1 MTMKFKKVISIVLAV
16 LMTFSVFGVVSFAE
30 ETPAADYTAELIAAS
45 TNADEKVATI
55 ILPGIGQS
63 DSTYVKEDGSTVSGG
78 LVLLDTDGI
87 IMPVVSKL
95 AWPLLKSIGTQ
106 TADPTLQDAV
116 HDVISD
122 LFYIQASNPDG
133 TAKEELILTRYPYAL
148 SQYTED
154 DHSWF
159 YRMFPMEPVVE
170 AMNATYGATDPKYNA
185 EDYIYLSTFQLISDP
200 YLSAKELKDFIAMV
214 KDQTGCEKVNLVPIS
229 LGGTILTAYLQMIQ
243 EEYNGDFS
251 DINKIINIVACLN
264 GTDLFSDFF
273 AREWNLADEFLY
285 DEYIDLIVEANGM
298 EAYMGSLI
306 KIALRII
313 PKEALYAILS
323 GAIEGLLDTM
333 LVNCPQFWAMVTK
346 ERYEGLADRYLVGDE
361 YATLRKTTDW
371 FQNAR
376 MSLVGN
382 LNYVKGNYG
391 VVTYTV
397 SAYGLQ
403 FTDGEYNFFGIAGSS
418 ATTNSDGIIN
428 ISSASLGASYVVP
441 GAKFENAVMPSPDGE
456 LDIST
461 CAFPETTWFFDNQ
474 HHEVGRNDVILKL
487 LGQILVGNVTD
498 VNSSV
503 TFPQFNY
510 GRVTRNLTRDG
521 WLMDQAAE
529 VIANEEGLYTQDQI
543 DTVKPVYEKAVAM
556 LDNTLLNENS
566 AAEAEAMIVEL
577 NNALAC
583 TGLTSVESGPDS
595 TTILL
600 NKAAAIA
607 ENAIVGRFAK

>member
-1 MTMKFKKVISIVLAV
+1 MKKFKKVISVILAA
-16 LMTFSVFGVVSFAE
+16 LMAFSALGVVSFAE
-30 ETPAADYTAELIAAS
+30 EDAVVDYTSELVAAATGS
-45 TNADEKVATI
+45 DEKVATI

-78 LVLLDTDGI
+78 LVLLDTDAI
-87 IMPVVSKL
+87 ATPVITKL

-106 TADPTLQDAV
+106 KADENLQTAV

-122 LFYIQASNPDG
+122 LFYIQASNKDG
-133 TAKEELILTRYPYAL
+133 TAKENLILTRYPYAL
-148 SQYTED
+148 SQYEED
-154 DHSWF
+154 DHGWF

-170 AMNATYGATDPKYNA
+170 AMAAKYGANDPSYNP
-185 EDYIYLSTFQLISDP
+185 EDYIYLSTFQLIANPHD
-200 YLSAKELKDFIAMV
+200 SARELKDFIKMV
-214 KDQTGCEKVNLVPIS
+214 KEQTGCEKVNLVPIS
-229 LGGTILTAYLQMIQ
+229 LGGTIMTSYLQLVQ

-306 KIALRII
+306 KILLKII
-313 PKEALYAILS
+313 PKDALYAILS

-333 LVNCPQFWAMVTK
+333 FVNCPQFWAMVTK
-346 ERYEGLADRYLVGDE
+346 ERYEGLADRYLVGEE
-361 YATLRKTTDW
+361 YAALRKETDW

-376 MSLVGN
+376 MSLIDN
-382 LNYVKGNYG
+382 LNYVKDNYG

-428 ISSASLGASYVVP
+428 ISSASLGATFTVP
-441 GAKFENAVMPSPDGE
+441 GAKLENAVMPSPDGE
-456 LDIST
+456 LDIAT
-461 CAFPETTWFFDNQ
+461 CAFPETTWFFKNQ

-487 LGQILVGNVTD
+487 LGQILVGEVTD
-498 VNSSV
+498 VNSSANY
-503 TFPQFNY
+503 PQFNY

-529 VIANEEGLYTQDQI
+529 VIANEEGLYTQEQI

-556 LDNTLLNENS
+556 LNNTLLNENS
-566 AAEAEAMIVEL
+566 AAEAEAMITEL
-577 NNALAC
+577 NDALSV
-583 TGLTSVESGPDS
+583 TGLTTKDSGPDFF
-595 TTILL
+595 TVVL
-600 NKAAAIA
+600 NKALAVVEKAF
-607 ENAIVGRFAK
+607 V

>member
-30 ETPAADYTAELIAAS
+30 DTNAVDYTSQLIAAS
-45 TNADEKVATI
+45 TNADERVATI

-78 LVLLDTDGI
+78 LVLLDADGI
-87 IMPVVSKL
+87 VGPVVSKL
-95 AWPLLKSIGTQ
+95 AWPLLKSIGTR
-106 TADPTLQDAV
+106 TADPNLQSAV
-116 HDVISD
+116 TDVISD
-122 LFYIQASNPDG
+122 LFYIQASEKDG
-133 TAKEELILTRYPYAL
+133 TAKEDLILTRYPYAL
-148 SQYTED
+148 SQYNED
-154 DHSWF
+154 DHGWF

-170 AMNATYGATDPKYNA
+170 AMQAKYGATDPEYNA

-200 YLSAKELKDFIAMV
+200 YLSAKELKGFIGMV

-229 LGGTILTAYLQMIQ
+229 LGGTIMTAYLQLIQ

-285 DEYIDLIVEANGM
+285 DEYINLIVEANGL
-298 EAYMGSLI
+298 EPYMGSLI
-306 KIALRII
+306 KIALKII

-346 ERYEGLADRYLVGDE
+346 ERYEGLADRYLVGEE
-361 YATLRKTTDW
+361 YATLRAKTDW

-376 MSLVGN
+376 MNLVDN
-382 LNYVKGNYG
+382 LNYVKANYG
-391 VVTYTV
+391 VVTYSV
-397 SAYGLQ
+397 AAYGLQ
-403 FTDGEYNFFGIAGSS
+403 FTDGEYNFFGIVGSS

-441 GAKFENAVMPSPDGE
+441 GAKYENAVMPSTDGE

-461 CAFPETTWFFDNQ
+461 CAFPDTTWFFKNQ

-498 VNSSV
+498 VNSSEK
-503 TFPQFNY
+503 FPQFNY

-521 WLMDQAAE
+521 HLMDQAEE
-529 VIANEEGLYTQDQI
+529 VIANEEGLYTQDMI
-543 DTVKPVYEKAVAM
+543 DTVKPVYEKAAAM

-566 AAEAEAMIVEL
+566 AAEAEAMIKEL
-577 NNALAC
+577 NDALAC
-583 TGLTSVESGPDS
+583 TGLTSVEEGPDF
-595 TTILL
+595 TTQLL
-600 NKAAAIA
+600 NKVAAAA
-607 ENAIVGRFAK
+607 EKAVVG

>member
-30 ETPAADYTAELIAAS
+30 DTNAVDYTSQLIAAS

-87 IMPVVSKL
+87 VGPVVTKL

-106 TADPTLQDAV
+106 TADPNLQAAV
-116 HDVISD
+116 TDVISD
-122 LFYIQASNPDG
+122 LFYIQASNKDG
-133 TAKEELILTRYPYAL
+133 TAKENLILTRYPYAL
-148 SQYTED
+148 SQYNED
-154 DHSWF
+154 DHGWF

-170 AMNATYGATDPKYNA
+170 AMNETYGATDPDYNA

-214 KDQTGCEKVNLVPIS
+214 KEQTGCEKVNLVPIS
-229 LGGTILTAYLQMIQ
+229 LGGTILTAYLQLIQ

-285 DEYIDLIVEANGM
+285 DEYIDLIVEANGL
-298 EAYMGSLI
+298 EDYMGSLI
-306 KIALRII
+306 KIVLKII
-313 PKEALYAILS
+313 PKDALYAILS

-333 LVNCPQFWAMVTK
+333 FVNCPQFWAMVTK
-346 ERYEGLADRYLVGDE
+346 ERYEELADRYLVGDE

-376 MSLVGN
+376 MSLVDN
-382 LNYVKGNYG
+382 LNYVKDNYG

-441 GAKFENAVMPSPDGE
+441 GEKYENAIMPSPDGE

-461 CAFPETTWFFDNQ
+461 CAFPDTTWFFKNQ

-498 VNSSV
+498 VNSSEK
-503 TFPQFNY
+503 FPQFNY
-510 GRVTRNLTRDG
+510 GRVTRNLTREG
-521 WLMDQAAE
+521 RLMDQAEE
-529 VIANEEGLYTQDQI
+529 VLANEEGLYTQEQI

-556 LDNTLLNENS
+556 LEKTVLDENS

-577 NNALAC
+577 NDALAC
-583 TGLTSVESGPDS
+583 TGLTSVDEGPDF
-595 TTILL
+595 TTQLL
-600 NKAAAIA
+600 NKVVAAAEKA
-607 ENAIVGRFAK
+607 VVG

>member
-1 MTMKFKKVISIVLAV
+1 MSMNFKKVISIVLAV
-16 LMTFSVFGVVSFAE
+16 LMTFSVFSVVSFAE
-30 ETPAADYTAELIAAS
+30 DSKVADYTSELIAAS

-63 DSTYVKEDGSTVSGG
+63 DSTYVKDDGSTVSGG

-87 IMPVVSKL
+87 IGPVVTKL
-95 AWPLLKSIGTQ
+95 AYPLLASIGTQ
-106 TADPTLQDAV
+106 EAHPALGDAV
-116 HDVISD
+116 YDVISD
-122 LFYIQASNPDG
+122 LFYIQASNKDG

-148 SQYTED
+148 SQYNED
-154 DHSWF
+154 DHGWF

-170 AMNATYGATDPKYNA
+170 AMNATYGATDPDYNA

-200 YLSAKELKDFIAMV
+200 YLSAKELKDFIAVV

-306 KIALRII
+306 KIALKII
-313 PKEALYAILS
+313 PKDALYAILT
-323 GAIEGLLDTM
+323 GAIEGLLDNM
-333 LVNCPQFWAMVTK
+333 FVNCPQFWAMVTK
-346 ERYEGLADRYLVGDE
+346 ERYEELADRYLVGEE

-376 MSLVGN
+376 MSLVDN
-382 LNYVKGNYG
+382 LNYVKDNYG

-428 ISSASLGASYVVP
+428 ISSAALGASYVIP
-441 GAKFENAVMPSPDGE
+441 GEKYENAVMPSPDGE

-461 CAFPETTWFFDNQ
+461 CAFPETTWFFKNQ

-498 VNSSV
+498 VNSSEK
-503 TFPQFNY
+503 FPQFNY

-521 WLMDQAAE
+521 WLMDQAEE
-529 VIANEEGLYTQDQI
+529 VIANEDGLYTQEQI

-583 TGLTSVESGPDS
+583 TGLTSVDEGPDF
-595 TTILL
+595 TTTLL

-607 ENAIVGRFAK
+607 EKAVVG

>member
-1 MTMKFKKVISIVLAV
+1 MSTFKKALSVLLAV
-16 LMTFSVFGVVSFAE
+16 LMAFSAVGVVSFAE
-30 ETPAADYTAELIAAS
+30 EPAVDYTADLI
-45 TNADEKVATI
+45 NATTGSDERVATI

-87 IMPVVSKL
+87 AGPVITKL

-106 TADPTLQDAV
+106 TADPGLQDAV

-122 LFYIQASNPDG
+122 LFYIQASNKDG
-133 TAKEELILTRYPYAL
+133 TAKEKLILTRYLYPL
-148 SQYTED
+148 SQYSED
-154 DHSWF
+154 DHGWF

-170 AMNATYGATDPKYNA
+170 AMAEKYGATDADYNP

-200 YLSAKELKDFIAMV
+200 YLSAKELKEFIGMV

-229 LGGTILTAYLQMIQ
+229 LGGTILTAYLQLVQ
-243 EEYNGDFS
+243 EEYDGDFS

-273 AREWNLADEFLY
+273 DRKWNLDDDFLY
-285 DEYIDLIVEANGM
+285 GTYIDLIVEANGM
-298 EAYMGSLI
+298 EPYMGSLI
-306 KIALRII
+306 KIALKII
-313 PKEALYAILS
+313 PKAALYAVLS

-333 LVNCPQFWAMVTK
+333 FVNCPQFWAMVTK

-361 YATLRKTTDW
+361 YAAIRTTTDW

-376 MSLVGN
+376 MNLVDN
-382 LNYVKGNYG
+382 LNYVKDNHG

-441 GAKFENAVMPSPDGE
+441 GAKYENAVMPSPDGE

-487 LGQILVGNVTD
+487 LGQILVDNVTD
-498 VNSSV
+498 VKSSEM
-503 TFPQFNY
+503 FPQFNY

-521 WLMDQAAE
+521 WLMDQAE
-529 VIANEEGLYTQDQI
+529 SVIANEEGLYTQEQI
-543 DTVKPVYEKAVAM
+543 DTVKPVYEKAAAM
-556 LDNTLLNENS
+556 LNNTLLNENS
-566 AAEAEAMIVEL
+566 AAEAAAMVTEL
-577 NNALAC
+577 NDALSV
-583 TGLTSVESGPDS
+583 TGLTSKDSGPDFF
-595 TTILL
+595 TVVL
-600 NKAAAIA
+600 NKMMSVA
-607 ENAIVGRFAK
+607 EKVIVK

>member
-1 MTMKFKKVISIVLAV
+1 MSKFKKVLSIFLAA
-16 LMTFSVFGVVSFAE
+16 MMAFSVCGVVTFAE
-30 ETPAADYTAELIAAS
+30 DANVDYAAQLIDAAAGS
-45 TNADEKVATI
+45 DEKVATI

-63 DSTYVKEDGSTVSGG
+63 DSTYVKEDGSKVSGG

-87 IMPVVSKL
+87 IAPVLSKL

-106 TADPTLQDAV
+106 KADENLQAAV
-116 HDVISD
+116 TDVISD
-122 LFYIQASNPDG
+122 LFYIQASNIDG
-133 TAKEELILTRYPYAL
+133 TAKENLILTRYPYAL
-148 SQYTED
+148 SQYSED
-154 DHSWF
+154 DHGWF

-170 AMNATYGATDPKYNA
+170 AMAAKYGADDPDYNP

-200 YLSAKELKDFIAMV
+200 HLSARELKDFIAMV
-214 KDQTGCEKVNLVPIS
+214 KEQTGCEKVNLVPIS
-229 LGGTILTAYLQMIQ
+229 LGGTIMTSYLQLVQ

-273 AREWNLADEFLY
+273 DRKWNLADEFLY

-298 EAYMGSLI
+298 DAYMGSLI
-306 KIALRII
+306 KIALKII
-313 PKEALYAILS
+313 PKDALYAILS

-333 LVNCPQFWAMVTK
+333 FVNCPQFWAMVTK
-346 ERYEGLADRYLVGDE
+346 ERYEGLADRYLVGEE
-361 YATLRKTTDW
+361 YAVLREKTDW

-376 MSLVGN
+376 MNLIDN
-382 LNYVKGNYG
+382 LNYVKDNYG

-441 GAKFENAVMPSPDGE
+441 GATYENAVMASPDGS

-461 CAFPETTWFFDNQ
+461 CAFPETTWFFNNQ

-487 LGQILVGNVTD
+487 LGQILVDNVAD
-498 VNSSV
+498 VNSSES
-503 TFPQFNY
+503 FPQFNY
-510 GRVTRNLTRDG
+510 GRVTRSLTREG
-521 WLMDQAAE
+521 HLMDKAEE
-529 VIANEEGLYTQDQI
+529 VIANEEGLYTADQI
-543 DTVKPVYEKAVAM
+543 ATVQPVYERAAAM
-556 LDNTLLNENS
+556 LERTLLDANS
-566 AAEAEAMIVEL
+566 AAEAEAMTTEL

-583 TGLTSVESGPDS
+583 TGLTTASSGDDFM
-595 TTILL
+595 T
-600 NKAAAIA
+600 KAL
-607 ENAIVGRFAK
+607 NAIFGVAEKVICG

>member
-1 MTMKFKKVISIVLAV
+1 MKKFKKVISVLLAA
-16 LMTFSVFGVVSFAE
+16 LMAFSALSVVAFAE
-30 ETPAADYTAELIAAS
+30 EDATVDYTSQLIAAS
-45 TNADEKVATI
+45 TGSDERVATI

-78 LVLLDTDGI
+78 LVLLDTDAIAG
-87 IMPVVSKL
+87 PVVTKL
-95 AWPLLKSIGTQ
+95 AWPLLKSIGTRS
-106 TADPTLQDAV
+106 ADENLQSAV

-122 LFYIQASNPDG
+122 LFYIQASDKNG
-133 TAKEELILTRYPYAL
+133 VGKEDLILTRYPYAL
-148 SQYTED
+148 SQYSED
-154 DHSWF
+154 DHGWF

-170 AMNATYGATDPKYNA
+170 AMADKYGAADPTYNP
-185 EDYIYLSTFQLISDP
+185 EDYIYLSTFQLIGDP
-200 YLSAKELKDFIAMV
+200 HESARELKDFITMV
-214 KDQTGCEKVNLVPIS
+214 KEQTGVEKVNLVPIS
-229 LGGTILTAYLQMIQ
+229 LGGTIMTSYLQLVQ

-273 AREWNLADEFLY
+273 DRKWNLADEFLY
-285 DEYIDLIVEANGM
+285 EEYIDLICEANNMQPYVG
-298 EAYMGSLI
+298 ALI
-306 KIALRII
+306 KFALKYII

-333 LVNCPQFWAMVTK
+333 FVNCPQFWAMVTK
-346 ERYEGLADRYLVGDE
+346 ERYEELADRYLVGEE
-361 YATLRKTTDW
+361 YAELRTKTDW

-376 MSLVGN
+376 MNLIDN
-382 LNYVKGNYG
+382 LNYVKDNYG

-403 FTDGEYNFFGIAGSS
+403 FTHGEYNFFGIAASS

-441 GAKFENAVMPSPDGE
+441 GATYENAVMPSPDGE

-487 LGQILVGNVTD
+487 LGQILVGNITD
-498 VNSSV
+498 VNSSEA
-503 TFPQFNY
+503 FPQFNY

-521 WLMDQAAE
+521 WLMDQAEE
-529 VIANEEGLYTQDQI
+529 VIANEDGLYTQDQI
-543 DTVKPVYEKAVAM
+543 DTVKPVYEKAKAM

-566 AAEAEAMIVEL
+566 AAEAEAMTKEL
-577 NNALAC
+577 NDALAC
-583 TGLTSVESGPDS
+583 TGLTSVDAGPSVTDK
-595 TTILL
+595 LL
-600 NKAAAIA
+600 NKLLAG
-607 ENAIVGRFAK
+607 V